1 MAKPSFSG
9 SLLLFEGICA
19 IVICVARPAS
29 KTALLLALFVGSSG
43 CALRRPTLSRNYRL
57 AGFPAGEFIL
67 PPDFSDQQ
75 RTADHVRIPLGKLG
89 PSPHA
94 SAPANCSIHDRFFSF
109 DRPDNNQQWV
119 ATVPT
124 PLAWNQQELAVHG
137 QAEWSRFL
145 TEIEALEAAGCISP
159 EAYEKILFLLE
170 ESMPAPAVLDSFFR
184 DPLGN
189 RGFVALRPGMRLF
202 IERSIFHNAA
212 GPESVANYW
221 GETKIDYRVLAQPG
235 GKVSLKLARVQR
247 SRGLPR
253 KAGREFPD
261 TRLAPQFQHMGA
273 LRLILLT
280 LYVPP
285 SLKRNGLLVGVRDPG
300 DMVAILREIIK
311 NPKIPCRQIA
321 SADASCATF
330 EGMVSASAEID
341 VTVNGKEKYFPI
353 GTQLGRVVDSLPS
366 PDRPAAWQT
375 LRLRRLF
382 RGKLY
387 DVEFHRRDPELARL
401 ALFAG
406 DRISW
411 RLGSPPR

>member
-1 MAKPSFSG
+1 M
-9 SLLLFEGICA
+9 IR
-19 IVICVARPAS
+19 VARPTS
-29 KTALLLALFVGSSG
+29 KVAVLLALFVGSCG
-43 CALRRPTLSRNYRL
+43 CALRRQTLPRNYRL

-67 PPDFSDQQ
+67 PPDFSDRQ
-75 RTADHVRIPLGKLG
+75 RSADHVRIPLSKLG

-109 DRPDNNQQWV
+109 HRSDHDDQWL

-124 PLAWNQQELAVHG
+124 PLAWNQQDLAVHG

-159 EAYEKILFLLE
+159 DSYEKALSWLE
-170 ESMPAPAVLDSFFR
+170 ESTPAPAVLDSFFR

-189 RGFVALRPGMRLF
+189 RGFVTLRPGMRLF

-235 GKVSLKLARVQR
+235 GQVSLKLTRVQR
-247 SRGLPR
+247 SHGLPR
-253 KAGREFPD
+253 RAGREFPD
-261 TRLAPQFQHMGA
+261 TRLATQFQHMGA
-273 LRLILLT
+273 LRLFLLT

-285 SLKRNGLLVGVRDPG
+285 SLKRNGLLVGVRNPG
-300 DMVAILREIIK
+300 AMVAILQTIVK
-311 NPKIPCRQIA
+311 NPEILCTQIA
-321 SADASCATF
+321 SPDTACATF
-330 EGMVSASAEID
+330 QGMVSASAEID

-366 PDRPAAWQT
+366 PDRSAAWQT

-411 RLGSPPR
+411 RLGSPSR